1 MGAVADAP
9 MAAGRNVIGVI
20 PQAPVEREIA
30 HAALPDLRVVGS
42 MPERKALM
50 AKLSDGFIALPG
62 GIGTSEG
69 IFEIWT
75 WTQPGTHAKSCAVP
89 T

>member
-1 MGAVADAP
+1 MCPWRHVAACGD
-9 MAAGRNVIGVI
+9 VIGVI

-30 HAALPDLRVVGS
+30 HAALPGLRVVGS

-62 GIGTSEG
+62 GIGT
-69 IFEIWT
+69 FEVWT
-75 WTQPGTHAKSCAVP
+75 WTQPGTHAKSCAVL